1 MTKFKGTSAKEFLLL
16 SSPNEKYGLRA
27 ELQKHRLRG
36 VVETEME
43 AYAKLR
49 LKESKAPEMLE
60 MLEYIEH
67 KLRNGYNI
75 MSSDHT
81 RISQLIKQATEL

>member
-1 MTKFKGTSAKEFLLL
+1 MTKFKGTSAKDFLLA

-36 VVETEME
+36 LVENEME

-49 LKESKAPEMLE
+49 LKESKTDEMLE
-60 MLEYIEH
+60 MLEKIAAMDGMFPNVV
-67 KLRNGYNI
+67 RNV
-75 MSSDHT
+75 SK
-81 RISQLIKQATEL
+81 LIKQATEL